1 MMFQSMSQFLDLIAH
16 IEDSPIAEN
25 IREGDALFPFIESVH
40 VVAICLVVGSI
51 FVLDLRLLGL
61 ASLHRPVGRLA
72 RAVLPVTWSAF
83 ALAAASGALLFVSN
97 ATKYLGNG
105 FFVAKV
111 ILLGVAALNMIIF
124 HAVSARDLPQ
134 WEKEPAPPL
143 RARLAGALSIL
154 LWIAVVACG
163 RWIGFTLQAL

>member
-1 MMFQSMSQFLDLIAH
+1 MALLQDLIGLF
-16 IEDSPIAEN
+16 EDSAIAEG
-25 IREGDALFPFIESVH
+25 IREGDALFPLFESVH
-40 VVAICLVVGSI
+40 VVAISLVVGSI
-51 FVLDLRLLGL
+51 LVLDLRLLGL

-83 ALAAASGALLFVSN
+83 ALAAASGSLLFVSN
-97 ATKYLGNG
+97 ATKYLGSG

-111 ILLGVAALNMIIF
+111 ILLGVTALNMIIF

-154 LWIAVVACG
+154 LWIAIVACG